1 MVMSVD
7 PAAAERI
14 WFAVA
19 PDGSEHTL
27 VLRVG
32 VPTQQ
37 PEGQWGASIS
47 LGVLDPRAHPSLA
60 LMHGRPWTKECA
72 SLLVALSTLRKMG
85 GGSSGS
91 KVVRQRRLRNLFV
104 VFERSN

>member
-47 LGVLDPRAHPSLA
+47 LGVLDPRAHTIFGVDAWQAVDEGMRFIARRVEHFAEDGWRFFWEQGGEAASPS
-60 LMHGRPWTKECA
+60 E
-72 SLLVALSTLRKMG
+72 LVRG
-85 GGSSGS
+85 
-91 KVVRQRRLRNLFV
+91 V
-104 VFERSN
+104 